1 MFNIKTKSRNW
12 CDYFISLV
20 GGGSLFSAGGAQ
32 VGGVESL
39 ALGLVPAGLT
49 PVAFFPSNPNQ
60 QMKAVS
66 VIFREP
72 SSQRRMMRTLNP
84 QKRHNFTKKNRKH
97 RRLTMIY
104 LSKVNMGLYLIENI
118 AIAEFTFWFYR
129 IFQVKI

>member
-1 MFNIKTKSRNW
+1 MILKQIQETGLS
-12 CDYFISLV
+12 CAYFIFIV

-32 VGGVESL
+32 VRGVESL

-72 SSQRRMMRTLNP
+72 SSEGRMMRNLNP
-84 QKRHNFTKKNRKH
+84 QNRHNFAKKTRRH
-97 RRLTMIY
+97 RRLTIIY
-104 LSKVNMGLYLIENI
+104 IS
-118 AIAEFTFWFYR
+118 
-129 IFQVKI
+129 

>member
-1 MFNIKTKSRNW
+1 MDVRYN
-12 CDYFISLV
+12 YFIFIV

-32 VGGVESL
+32 LGGVESL

-72 SSQRRMMRTLNP
+72 SSQRRMMRALNP
-84 QKRHNFTKKNRKH
+84 QKRRNLTKNNR
-97 RRLTMIY
+97 RYRMLRM
-104 LSKVNMGLYLIENI
+104 LYIS
-118 AIAEFTFWFYR
+118 
-129 IFQVKI
+129 